1 MVKGLG
7 LFRVH
12 LIWFLWG
19 HPRQQWQIS
28 FNSCRMERVRRVRIE
43 TRKRD
48 FKEPEGLFS
57 REAKGSW
64 LFNKQASNAFK
75 EQIRKKSTKEK
86 KLDITNFIRG
96 NGVNMEM
103 STNQTCLFVALLFA
117 VCLYYLSKDTLQLNE
132 KPSTCTHSTSKLKTF
147 YRLVNLQL
155 RWCSKEQL
163 WSNFD
168 NDENNK
174 HMARF
179 RALLLQLQCSWI
191 DKSD

>member
-1 MVKGLG
+1 MRPSSPVTAN
-7 LFRVH
+7 
-12 LIWFLWG
+12 FL
-19 HPRQQWQIS
+19 
-28 FNSCRMERVRRVRIE
+28 NSCKTERVRRERIE

-48 FKEPEGLFS
+48 FKKPEGLSS
-57 REAKGSW
+57 REARGSW
-64 LFNKQASNAFK
+64 LFNKQVSNAFK
-75 EQIRKKSTKEK
+75 EHIRKKGRKEK
-86 KLDITNFIRG
+86 NIDITNFIGG
-96 NGVNMEM
+96 NAVNMEV

-117 VCLYYLSKDTLQLNE
+117 VCLYYSCKDTLQLNE
-132 KPSTCTHSTSKLKTF
+132 KPSTRTHSTSKLKTF

>member
-7 LFRVH
+7 FFLRSFN
-12 LIWFLWG
+12 LIFVRPSLPVMANFL
-19 HPRQQWQIS
+19 
-28 FNSCRMERVRRVRIE
+28 NSCRMERVRRERTE
-43 TRKRD
+43 TRKRN
-48 FKEPEGLFS
+48 FKKPEGLSS
-57 REAKGSW
+57 RKARVSW
-64 LFNKQASNAFK
+64 LFNKQMSNAFK
-75 EQIRKKSTKEK
+75 GHIRRKGRKEK
-86 KLDITNFIRG
+86 KLDITNFTRG

-117 VCLYYLSKDTLQLNE
+117 VCLYYSSKDTLQLNE

>member
-1 MVKGLG
+1 MAN
-7 LFRVH
+7 
-12 LIWFLWG
+12 FL
-19 HPRQQWQIS
+19 
-28 FNSCRMERVRRVRIE
+28 NSCRMEGVRRE
-43 TRKRD
+43 SMEMRKRD
-48 FKEPEGLFS
+48 FKKPEGLYS
-57 REAKGSW
+57 REARGSW
-64 LFNKQASNAFK
+64 LFNKHVSNAFK
-75 EQIRKKSTKEK
+75 EHMRKEGREK
-86 KLDITNFIRG
+86 KKKQGITNFIRG
-96 NGVNMEM
+96 NGVN
-103 STNQTCLFVALLFA
+103 TDTCTKQTSWFMALLFA
-117 VCLYYLSKDTLQLNE
+117 VCLFYSSKDTLQLNE
-132 KPSTCTHSTSKLKTF
+132 KPSTHTHSTSKLKTF

>member
-1 MVKGLG
+1 MQDGEGQEREDRNEEKG
-7 LFRVH
+7 F
-12 LIWFLWG
+12 
-19 HPRQQWQIS
+19 Q
-28 FNSCRMERVRRVRIE
+28 
-43 TRKRD
+43 K
-48 FKEPEGLFS
+48 KPEGLSS
-57 REAKGSW
+57 REARSSW
-64 LFNKQASNAFK
+64 LFNKQLSNAFK
-75 EQIRKKSTKEK
+75 EHIRKKSREEK
-86 KLDITNFIRG
+86 NLDITNFMRG
-96 NGVNMEM
+96 NGVNTEM
-103 STNQTCLFVALLFA
+103 STNKTCLFVALLFA
-117 VCLYYLSKDTLQLNE
+117 VCVYYSSKDILQLNE
-132 KPSTCTHSTSKLKTF
+132 KPSTRTHSTSKLKTF